1 MFLNGGVQIDELFG
15 QLIKSGSA
23 VVKEV
28 EIRCLD
34 GYELSCDVVGDL
46 TVEAKH
52 DADVGYTNI
61 ETTAYDV
68 SSFAGADETFQLR
81 FTPGSVAGVK
91 AFRFRYGP
99 PATNLAENVV
109 FSSIGVTFNQQVTF
123 NPVYPQFL
131 GETITFLS
139 QTVTF
144 GD

>member
-1 MFLNGGVQIDELFG
+1 MFLNNGVQIDELFG

-28 EIRCLD
+28 DIRCLD

-52 DADVGYTNI
+52 DADVSYTDI

-91 AFRFRYGP
+91 GFRFRYGP

-109 FSSIGVTFNQQVTF
+109 FNSLGVTFNQQVTF
-123 NPVYPQFL
+123 NPIYPQFL